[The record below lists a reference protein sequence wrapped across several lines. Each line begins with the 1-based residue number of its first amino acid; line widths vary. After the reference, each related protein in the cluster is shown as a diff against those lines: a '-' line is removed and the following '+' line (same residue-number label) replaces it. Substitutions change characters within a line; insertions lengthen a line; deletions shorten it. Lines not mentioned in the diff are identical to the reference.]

1 MFCACKTVSLVA
13 FLALLSALPAFTQT
27 PSDEATTEAE
37 AAAPVAR
44 VYVQTAKGVNLYDA
58 SSAGKL
64 SLVSRSPFQTTG
76 LMIGSDGT
84 HFITLGTD
92 YVHAYSLAANGA
104 IKEQVSEIDTQ
115 SYSGAACG
123 TTAGAVL
130 DHTGE
135 YLYVTL
141 QGPYGVAGACDAFQT
156 YSIAKTTGELTFKG
170 AVPFGSTQQGV
181 SFAALPTFSG
191 NGAFA
196 YEILCCEYPDE
207 SFLTGFSRDSSGALS
222 TMGTLLPNGDPAA
235 QPGMTYQPI
244 PTNLDGQA
252 RTNPVSA
259 TNIASDATNHL
270 TVILCPVQ
278 NWPNGCSDG
287 LVVNQL
293 ASYTIGSDGQLA
305 TTNTWENMPTLTI
318 TSESCDDGC
327 PPIVMAMS
335 PSGRILAVSV
345 ETGVQFFHFNAADPI
360 TAFTGIIGISGY
372 IRYMQWDSSNHLYA
386 INGASGRL
394 HVYTATTTSVDEA
407 PGSPYAIGAK
417 GLVVVPE

>member
-1 MFCACKTVSLVA
+1 MKRFALTLVSL
-13 FLALLSALPAFTQT
+13 LALLCP
-27 PSDEATTEAE
+27 TTTFAQ
-37 AAAPVAR
+37 VAH

-64 SLVSRSPFQTTG
+64 SLVSGSPFKTTG
-76 LMIGSDGT
+76 LMIGSAGT

-92 YVHAYSLAANGA
+92 YVHVYSLAANGA

-130 DHTGE
+130 DHSGE

-141 QGPYGVAGACDAFQT
+141 QGSYEVPTTCDAFQT

-196 YEILCCEYPDE
+196 YEILCCEIPDG
-207 SFLTGFSRDSSGALS
+207 SFLTGFSRDSSGVLS
-222 TMGTLLPNGDPAA
+222 TIGTLLPNGDPGA
-235 QPGMTYQPI
+235 QPGMTYEPI
-244 PTNLDGQA
+244 PTSLAGQFNP
-252 RTNPVSA
+252 NPVSA
-259 TNIASDATNHL
+259 TNIAADATNHL
-270 TVILCPVQ
+270 AVILCPVQ
-278 NWPNGCSDG
+278 PWPNGCSDG
-287 LVVNQL
+287 PVVNQL

-305 TTNTWENMPTLTI
+305 TTNTWENMPILTI

-327 PPIVMAMS
+327 PPIEMAMS

-360 TAFTGIIGISGY
+360 TAFTRIIGTSGY
-372 IRYMQWDSSNHLYA
+372 ISSMQWDSSNHLYA
-386 INGASGRL
+386 INGANGKL

-407 PGSPYAIGAK
+407 PGSPYAIGAE
-417 GLVVVPE
+417 GLLVEPK

>member
-1 MFCACKTVSLVA
+1 MKRFALTLVSL
-13 FLALLSALPAFTQT
+13 FALLFPARAFAQ
-27 PSDEATTEAE
+27 
-37 AAAPVAR
+37 AAH

-64 SLVSRSPFQTTG
+64 SLVSGSPFQTTG
-76 LMIGSDGT
+76 LMIGSNGT

-92 YVHAYSLAANGA
+92 DVHTYSLAANGA

-115 SYSGAACG
+115 SHSGAACG
-123 TTAGAVL
+123 TAAGAVL

-141 QGPYGVAGACDAFQT
+141 QGPYGVARTCDAFQT

-207 SFLTGFSRDSSGALS
+207 SFLTGFSRDSSGAL
-222 TMGTLLPNGDPAA
+222 TTIGTLLPNGDPAA
-235 QPGMTYQPI
+235 QAGMTYQPI
-244 PTNLDGQA
+244 PTSLAGQFS
-252 RTNPVSA
+252 TNPVSA
-259 TNIASDATNHL
+259 TNIAADATNHL
-270 TVILCPVQ
+270 AVILCPVQ

-287 LVVNQL
+287 PVVNQL
-293 ASYTIGSDGQLA
+293 ASYTIGGDGQLA

-327 PPIVMAMS
+327 QPIEMAMS
-335 PSGRILAVSV
+335 PSGKILAVSV

-372 IRYMQWDSSNHLYA
+372 ISSMRWDSSNHLYA
-386 INGASGRL
+386 INGASGKL
-394 HVYTATTTSVDEA
+394 HVYTATTTSVVEA

-417 GLVVVPE
+417 GLAVVPE